1 MPEVW
6 PDFSKTKVDP
16 DIEDTFFNRKEEY
29 DMIMDHLNRKPT
41 VPLLL
46 LGPKNSGKSA
56 LLSSIIKQEKPRV
69 LYLNC
74 GVKDVSSPEL
84 MARQLRNLARK
95 LPSQLGMQFIRTAA
109 SRLGP
114 LSNLYKVLFPPLDNT
129 APLDAA
135 APTEDILNAF
145 FVDFFPEDKATDLMA
160 VIDTYNFL
168 LENIPPGQKKPIIVI
183 DEANALTLWKRKDA
197 VALKQL
203 LEFFKRSCKEIHT
216 AHIVLATSEF
226 FLVSWLESQGF
237 DENVRRDEVLGDLT
251 SAEAFCIYL

>member
-1 MPEVW
+1 
-6 PDFSKTKVDP
+6 
-16 DIEDTFFNRKEEY
+16 
-29 DMIMDHLNRKPT
+29 MDHLNRKPT

-74 GVKDVSSPEL
+74 
-84 MARQLRNLARK
+84 
-95 LPSQLGMQFIRTAA
+95 
-109 SRLGP
+109 
-114 LSNLYKVLFPPLDNT
+114 
-129 APLDAA
+129 
-135 APTEDILNAF
+135 
-145 FVDFFPEDKATDLMA
+145 DFFPEDKATDLMA

-237 DENVRRDEVLGDLT
+237 DENYKSWDEGVRAIILKV
-251 SAEAFCIYL
+251 

>member
-1 MPEVW
+1 
-6 PDFSKTKVDP
+6 
-16 DIEDTFFNRKEEY
+16 
-29 DMIMDHLNRKPT
+29 MDHLNRKPT

-56 LLSSIIKQEKPRV
+56 LLSSIIKQEKP
-69 LYLNC
+69 
-74 GVKDVSSPEL
+74 
-84 MARQLRNLARK
+84 Q
-95 LPSQLGMQFIRTAA
+95 
-109 SRLGP
+109 
-114 LSNLYKVLFPPLDNT
+114 
-129 APLDAA
+129 
-135 APTEDILNAF
+135 
-145 FVDFFPEDKATDLMA
+145 DKATDLMA

-237 DENVRRDEVLGDLT
+237 DENYKSWDEGVRAIMSRPSLAVTKALEFPELIDPPVGSAGPRIWEAKQYKAVLRLIAANPYHAVRRKEFSLSLKV
-251 SAEAFCIYL
+251 